1 MSPFPSL
8 LFVVQGRMGS
18 SCSCSQ
24 HPTTAVDVVHTKTN
38 ASSPL
43 VAGSSRIA
51 HIFATATVGITSSKP
66 AGWAPVSP
74 TASMCLVELHHD
86 DDDADEIPF
95 VNTEDIDTP
104 HRSTLSL
111 GTPHAAPPPSSTG
124 NGKRKFVA
132 PASANMPMPT
142 GNAFRSVLRPPQ
154 PQQPSAS
161 PREQRPRRQSLDT
174 ASSPRQL
181 PSPFSKSANSDVAA
195 SPRSQRRRSSVVIE
209 ELQVGVAD
217 HSYRDAEDSISG
229 TTTLASPG
237 GDRFE
242 DMPLTYAGGNPL
254 EASSGPAPT
263 HGY

>member
-24 HPTTAVDVVHTKTN
+24 HPTTAVDATTKTSL
-38 ASSPL
+38 SS
-43 VAGSSRIA
+43 VAGSSKIA
-51 HIFATATVGITSSKP
+51 QIFATTTVGIASSKP
-66 AGWAPVSP
+66 AGWALVSP
-74 TASMCLVELHHD
+74 TASMCLVELHHHD
-86 DDDADEIPF
+86 DDGDEIPF

-104 HRSTLSL
+104 HSSTFTF
-111 GTPHAAPPPSSTG
+111 GTPRAAPPPPSSTG

-142 GNAFRSVLRPPQ
+142 GNAFRSVLPPPQ

-174 ASSPRQL
+174 AASSPRQL

-195 SPRSQRRRSSVVIE
+195 TPRSQRRRSSVVIE

-217 HSYRDAEDSISG
+217 HSYRDAEDSIGG

-237 GDRFE
+237 GDRFD
-242 DMPLTYAGGNPL
+242 DMPLAYA
-254 EASSGPAPT
+254 
-263 HGY
+263 